1 MRTTIKKALK
11 KIAALVV
18 VAQERQVNLSAVA
31 TADLVAELELQGQQS
46 GDAGHGRNE
55 LKQAEE
61 RYVAI
66 REPYQRHYSLVRV
79 RGGRD

>member
-1 MRTTIKKALK
+1 MKIIIEAAPEE
-11 KIAALVV
+11 IAALV
-18 VAQERQVNLSAVA
+18 EG
-31 TADLVAELELQGQQS
+31 LQGQQS

-66 REPYQRHYSLVRV
+66 REPYQRQYSLVRV
-79 RGGRD
+79 RGGRDRSLEA